1 MINNR
6 FNHEESSDEP
16 PSDNERI
23 ANLHFFWRA
32 LLHGKSPGST
42 SWEVLEHL
50 YYLAERSL
58 AEDPPDI
65 DQAESL
71 TARALRKMAGI
82 EEL

>member
-6 FNHEESSDEP
+6 FNHEGSSGEP
-16 PSDNERI
+16 PSNEERI
-23 ANLHFFWRA
+23 SNLKSCWRA
-32 LLHGKSPGST
+32 ILHGRSPGST

-58 AEDPPDI
+58 AADPPDV

-71 TARALRKMAGI
+71 TARALCEMAGI
-82 EEL
+82 EGL